1 MIDSPIRTSWRAA
14 HRSLSA
20 RLPHARPGAIARAAA
35 LAFVASLLAAL
46 PGTAAAQHAIDL
58 PVGATLP
65 DLKVETL
72 DGKPAN
78 LAPYIGK
85 TPLLIEVWATW
96 CENCKQLEPKIIA
109 AKKKYGSQVRFLGL
123 AVSFNQSPQRVK
135 LHMEKHGFDVETFY
149 DRKGEADAVYGVK
162 ATSTVIVVN
171 KAGKIVYAGA
181 GGDQDIEGAIRKAL

>member
-1 MIDSPIRTSWRAA
+1 MTVSLVRRLAVAA
-14 HRSLSA
+14 VMGTAMLA
-20 RLPHARPGAIARAAA
+20 TPAAA
-35 LAFVASLLAAL
+35 R
-46 PGTAAAQHAIDL
+46 AQHAIDL

-72 DGKPAN
+72 DGKPAS
-78 LAPYIGK
+78 LAAYIGK
-85 TPLLIEVWATW
+85 TPLLVEVWATW
-96 CENCKQLEPKIIA
+96 CENCERLAPKILA
-109 AKKKYGSQVRFLGL
+109 AKKKYGQQVRFVGI

-135 LHMEKHGFDVETFY
+135 LHMQKHGFDVETFY
-149 DRKGEADAVYGVK
+149 DRKGEADVVYGVK

>member
-1 MIDSPIRTSWRAA
+1 MIAR
-14 HRSLSA
+14 LSA
-20 RLPHARPGAIARAAA
+20 LGRRSRAWFGAAVVATALVAAPSGVHA
-35 LAFVASLLAAL
+35 
-46 PGTAAAQHAIDL
+46 QYAIDL
-58 PVGATLP
+58 PLGSVLP

-78 LAPYIGK
+78 LASYIGK
-85 TPLLIEVWATW
+85 SPLLIEVWATW
-96 CENCKQLEPKIIA
+96 CENCKALEPKVMA
-109 AKKKYGSQVRFLGL
+109 AKKKYGQQVKFLGL

-135 LHMEKHGFDVETFY
+135 LHMEKHGFDVETLY

-181 GGDQDIEGAIRKAL
+181 GGNQDIEAAIRKAL

>member
-1 MIDSPIRTSWRAA
+1 MLLTRV
-14 HRSLSA
+14 
-20 RLPHARPGAIARAAA
+20 RAAA
-35 LAFVASLLAAL
+35 LALAAL
-46 PGTAAAQHAIDL
+46 AMPLAAGAQHAIDL

-72 DGKPAN
+72 DGKPAS

-96 CENCKQLEPKIIA
+96 CENCKQLEPKILA
-109 AKKKYGSQVRFLGL
+109 ARKKYGNQVRFLGL

-135 LHMEKHGFDVETFY
+135 LHMEKHGFDIETFY

-162 ATSTVIVVN
+162 ATSTVIVVD

>member
-1 MIDSPIRTSWRAA
+1 M
-14 HRSLSA
+14 
-20 RLPHARPGAIARAAA
+20 IARVLRSFVTGSASMARRSRVLVAAA
-35 LAFVASLLAAL
+35 VMGVVAAGA
-46 PGTAAAQHAIDL
+46 PAPVHAQHAIDL
-58 PVGATLP
+58 PLGATLP

-72 DGKPAN
+72 DGKPAS

-96 CENCKQLEPKIIA
+96 CENCKALEPRIIA
-109 AKKKYGSQVRFLGL
+109 AKKKYGGQVKFVGL